1 MRLKTQFLSLI
12 ICGATSLIQAQYG
25 NDNYNVSG
33 LFLGITTPTLH
44 TQDLLIKS
52 GKGLTGGYVSR
63 GEIYNNF
70 DMEYGVIFFQNE
82 LMVQGQENNT
92 PKDVTME
99 LSGAQIKLL
108 LGYNIIRRHLSIDM
122 GPVLS
127 VNSPWKAQQKEQESL
142 VIGGYKG
149 LKIEDLSSVSPV
161 HGHLSVGL
169 TGGFEHLR
177 LSAQY
182 QYGLTNF
189 LGRLNKTNLER
200 PSGGFSG
207 QLAWT
212 TLGAYFYF

>member
-82 LMVQGQENNT
+82 LMVKGQENNT

-108 LGYNIIRRHLSIDM
+108 LG
-122 GPVLS
+122 
-127 VNSPWKAQQKEQESL
+127 
-142 VIGGYKG
+142 
-149 LKIEDLSSVSPV
+149 
-161 HGHLSVGL
+161 
-169 TGGFEHLR
+169 
-177 LSAQY
+177 
-182 QYGLTNF
+182 
-189 LGRLNKTNLER
+189 
-200 PSGGFSG
+200 
-207 QLAWT
+207 
-212 TLGAYFYF
+212 